1 MIFLEQFLGCV
12 GKRLLP
18 SDSAARQ
25 PDFSLLVNKQKLL
38 FYALEAGVVA
48 AIVMA

>member
-1 MIFLEQFLGCV
+1 MIFLEYFLCCL

-25 PDFSLLVNKQKLL
+25 PDFFLQVSKQQVLLS
-38 FYALEAGVVA
+38 ALGTGMLA
-48 AIVMA
+48 ATLMS